1 MCANLYRVPGRL
13 FNRTTRPY
21 QQGLERTYY
30 QRLPTAVW
38 FAMVILEKLR
48 KNRVNNSHFV
58 NLETNK
64 SHIQDK
70 LEKNPNSLAVTS

>member
-1 MCANLYRVPGRL
+1 
-13 FNRTTRPY
+13 
-21 QQGLERTYY
+21 
-30 QRLPTAVW
+30 
-38 FAMVILEKLR
+38 MVILEKLR

-70 LEKNPNSLAVTS
+70 LEKNPNSLAVIS